1 MTSLT
6 DVARPVKPLPE
17 LLESLRSHGLRRGVD
32 PGPMVAAN
40 PLPTGQPGLDAA
52 LRSGGWPRGSL
63 ALLDAP
69 TGGGATSLALGSL
82 AACQSAGGLVAW
94 LDPAGRFD
102 PATAVRLGV
111 SLEWLLVVRPAHP
124 VEAVEL
130 AGWLARSRLID
141 LLVLDL
147 ADAPPRSGSS
157 RDLDRG
163 LGRLADLLLR
173 AGGVGLLL
181 GRGVASQATG
191 VRVALHRLAWLAV
204 GQDLVGQQVEAT
216 VTRHRWALAGGRAE
230 LDLWFGEGRRI
241 DPLLRSAA
249 TPREVVPAAE
259 RPALRIISA

>member
-1 MTSLT
+1 
-6 DVARPVKPLPE
+6 
-17 LLESLRSHGLRRGVD
+17 
-32 PGPMVAAN
+32 MVAAD
-40 PLPTGQPGLDAA
+40 PLPTGQPRLDAA
-52 LRSGGWPRGSL
+52 LRSGGWPRGAL

-69 TGGGATSLALGSL
+69 PGTGATSLALGSL

-94 LDPAGRFD
+94 LDPLSRFD
-102 PATAVRLGV
+102 PATAARLGV
-111 SLEWLLVVRPAHP
+111 SLEWLLLVHPADP
-124 VEAVEL
+124 AEAVEL

-147 ADAPPRSGSS
+147 ADAPPA
-157 RDLDRG
+157 RDLDRR

-181 GRGVASQATG
+181 GRAPGHAAG

-204 GQDLVGQQVEAT
+204 GQDLVGQRVEVT

-241 DPLLRSAA
+241 DPLLRSLAV
-249 TPREVVPAAE
+249 PREVAPAVE
-259 RPALRIISA
+259 QQPALRVISA